1 MGTYNIIASNKN
13 WIEGEAIN
21 QLKKT
26 SELEGMIKCSGM
38 PDLHPGKG
46 HPVGASF
53 ISKGKFYPYLVGNDI
68 GCGMSFFETDF
79 LLKKF
84 KSDKWLKKLNSLD
97 FDFSESFCEL
107 LEKNQIQKTDFDD
120 SLGTIG
126 GGNHFAEF
134 QSVTNII
141 DQEIFDNLGLNE
153 KNIFLLVHSG
163 SRGYGESILREYTS
177 FFESKGITDDN
188 EYAGIYFEKHD
199 NAVKW
204 AKLNRFIIAK
214 RFSECLNLNLKQ
226 ISDVCHNHVSK
237 ITYKNAPCFLHRK
250 GATPSDN
257 ITIIPG
263 SRGTFSYLV
272 KPLGNQENNCFSL
285 AHGAGRKYSRK
296 EIKERLEKKFS
307 PEKLIKTELGS
318 YVICEDKN
326 LLYEEAPQA
335 YKNIDVVVNDLVEF
349 GLIKVIAVLKP
360 LITYKTRRK

>member
-1 MGTYNIIASNKN
+1 MGNYNIIASNKN
-13 WIEGEAIN
+13 WIEGEAIE

-46 HPVGASF
+46 HPIGASF
-53 ISKGKFYPYLVGNDI
+53 ISKDIFYPYLVGNDI

-84 KSDKWLKKLNSLD
+84 KADKWLKRLNDLD
-97 FDFSESFCEL
+97 SESNQDFSELIES
-107 LEKNQIQKTDFDD
+107 NNIDKTNFDK

-134 QSVTNII
+134 QTISSIL
-141 DQEIFDNLGLNE
+141 DESIFSSLSLDE
-153 KNIFLLVHSG
+153 KKIFLLVHSG
-163 SRGYGESILREYTS
+163 SRGYGEEILREYTDIFS
-177 FFESKGITDDN
+177 SKGINIKD
-188 EYAGIYFEKHD
+188 EYASNYFKKHD
-199 NAVKW
+199 NAIKW
-204 AKLNRFIIAK
+204 AKLNRFLIAQ
-214 RFSECLNLNLKQ
+214 RFSENINSEIKQ
-226 ISDVCHNHVSK
+226 ITDTCHNNVSK
-237 ITYKNAPCFLHRK
+237 INYNNCDCFLHRK
-250 GATPSDN
+250 GASPSDK

-263 SRGTFSYLV
+263 SRGAFSYLV
-272 KPLGNQENNCFSL
+272 KPIGNQEENCFSL

-296 EIKERLEKKFS
+296 EMKDRLEKKLS
-307 PEKLIKTELGS
+307 QSDLIKTALGS

-335 YKNIDVVVNDLVEF
+335 YKNIDVVINDMVEF
-349 GLIKVIAVLKP
+349 GLIKVIAILKP